1 MTRTPTTRLLLSK
14 PDPGTGEPYDV
25 SIEHG
30 SNLDTIDGAIGF
42 TVCTSATR
50 PTGTDA
56 WVGRPIRET
65 DTGLAYICAVAG
77 GSVWRQILADN
88 SVAFLASGRGID
100 VERTGTAPAYRARNV
115 GDSVNRL
122 EIDSNGL
129 FTWGAGGGSAVDTN
143 LYRGAANRL
152 QTDDDF
158 YVAGGRSIP
167 RGIMAAPASTGT
179 NGTATSGTTETRDA
193 VLGDY
198 VFTSAGTGRRY
209 RVVIENLIGNGSVAG
224 DVFQI
229 RVRDGGGSTPTAAS
243 TLIAETCWT
252 PISVAGTGS
261 RSAIPFAITFTAAS
275 GTRTLSMFAVRSSGT
290 GVFTPLASAGNGGTA
305 ARKMYVEDIGQA

>member
-30 SNLDTIDGAIGF
+30 TNLDKIDGAIGF

-56 WVGRPIRET
+56 WAGRPIRET

-88 SVAFLASGRGID
+88 SAAFLANDQVID
-100 VERTGTAPAYRARNV
+100 VQRTGTLPAHRVRNI
-115 GDSVNRL
+115 GDSTARL
-122 EIDSNGL
+122 EIDSNGKMS
-129 FTWGAGGGSAVDTN
+129 WGGGGGAADTT
-143 LYRGAANRL
+143 LYRSAANTL
-152 QTDDDF
+152 KTDDDF
-158 YVAGGRSIP
+158 IVAGDRSIP
-167 RGIMAAPASTGT
+167 RGIMATPASTSS

-193 VLGDY
+193 ALGNY
-198 VFTSAGTGRRY
+198 TFTSAGTGRQY

-252 PISVAGTGS
+252 PIAGSGTAS

-275 GTRTLSMFAVRSSGT
+275 GTRTLSMFVVRTSGT